1 MFETA
6 QLLRKLEFD
15 ERKRI
20 CTQRVASILKMHEKL
35 KEKQQKKN
43 PNNDVL
49 WKFVIII
56 NFTVNHAALQLNVDN
71 SWLC

>member
-20 CTQRVASILKMHEKL
+20 CTQRVDSILKMHEKL
-35 KEKQQKKN
+35 KEKQNKKN
-43 PNNDVL
+43 PTMMYCGNM
-49 WKFVIII
+49 
-56 NFTVNHAALQLNVDN
+56 
-71 SWLC
+71 